1 MEKRNY
7 FYIAFICLAIIYL
20 SISISL
26 VDRYAVAFFW
36 EFPIEYLIGTFIIII
51 LVKYGLIYG
60 FLSSYDLKGD
70 LFLSVILVN
79 LVSVPLSQL
88 IFIYF
93 PAFLPEYI
101 PTFYFFLFYFFLI
114 LIEIIVIV
122 SDWLLYRIEFK
133 KFEQLE
139 LINQPIS
146 SKKVLKISIVTN
158 ILSLLTLFMILYIQ
172 SSWAT
177 NLMRYG

>member
-1 MEKRNY
+1 M
-7 FYIAFICLAIIYL
+7 CLAIIYL
-20 SISISL
+20 IISISL
-26 VDRYAVAFFW
+26 VDRSALAFYW

-60 FLSSYDLKGD
+60 FLYSYDLKGD
-70 LFLSVILVN
+70 LFLSVLLVN
-79 LVSVPLSQL
+79 LVSVPLGQL

-93 PAFLPEYI
+93 PAFLSEYAI
-101 PTFYFFLFYFFLI
+101 FFFYVLI
-114 LIEIIVIV
+114 IIEIIVIL
-122 SDWLLYRIEFK
+122 SDWLLFRIEFK

-158 ILSLLTLFMILYIQ
+158 MLSFLTLFMILLIQ
-172 SSWAT
+172 SLWAT

>member
-1 MEKRNY
+1 M
-7 FYIAFICLAIIYL
+7 CLAIIYL
-20 SISISL
+20 IISISL
-26 VDRYAVAFFW
+26 VDRYALAFYW

-60 FLSSYDLKGD
+60 FLYSYDLKGD
-70 LFLSVILVN
+70 LFLSVLLVN
-79 LVSVPLSQL
+79 LVSVPFGQL
-88 IFIYF
+88 FFFFF
-93 PAFLPEYI
+93 PAFLSDYAI
-101 PTFYFFLFYFFLI
+101 FFFYVLI
-114 LIEIIVIV
+114 IIEIIVIL
-122 SDWLLYRIEFK
+122 SDWLLFRIEFK

-158 ILSLLTLFMILYIQ
+158 MLSFLTLFMILLIQ
-172 SSWAT
+172 SLWAT